1 MRRRDAFAL
10 VPWSGRQCWI
20 ALGLAA
26 LVWGAS
32 IVSGHWSLVRPLWG
46 VHLLVTLLWFAVTAA
61 FPLGMAR
68 RCGVL
73 RSPGIRRMLK
83 EFAVAIPLT
92 LCLFLTL
99 TLIAKA
105 LASAGVRSVES
116 ESAITP
122 LWSAPNEPLLYLI
135 VVGMFTLGPFAEEL
149 FFRGFLY
156 NALRRRTVPLA
167 AVLLQASAFALMHHG
182 TTYGN
187 LVQVGLVFLL
197 GLVLAGVYEW
207 RKTLWASILLH
218 GLYNFLVLGPVI
230 ALLILNHH
238 APAKTW
244 FEAGQPPTWLE
255 RGFLPIEKQ
264 NSGEAQRLYA
274 INEWGSR
281 GLHLWKQEVWAMEAV
296 CEWFPEDRAACA
308 QARGGIALI
317 FCDYLRDPMRAVVHS
332 DLVLSKYPDQP
343 EACADALLTQARA
356 YFMLR
361 DLARSRNAYAE
372 ALRSYA
378 AVEGVKEE
386 AERGLKELDG
396 G

>member
-1 MRRRDAFAL
+1 M
-10 VPWSGRQCWI
+10 
-20 ALGLAA
+20 
-26 LVWGAS
+26 
-32 IVSGHWSLVRPLWG
+32 
-46 VHLLVTLLWFAVTAA
+46 WFAVTAA

-73 RSPGIRRMLK
+73 RSPGIRRILK
-83 EFAVAIPLT
+83 EFVVAIPLT
-92 LCLFLTL
+92 LCLFLAI
-99 TLIAKA
+99 TLIARA
-105 LASAGVRSVES
+105 LAAAGVRSVES

-122 LWSAPNEPLLYLI
+122 LWNAPNVPLLYLI
-135 VVGMFTLGPFAEEL
+135 VVLLFTLGPFAEEL

-167 AVLLQASAFALMHHG
+167 AVLLQALAFALMHYG

-187 LVQVGLVFLL
+187 LVQVGLVFLM

-207 RKTLWASILLH
+207 RKTLWAPILLH
-218 GLYNFLVLGPVI
+218 GLYNFLTLGPVI

-244 FEAGQPPTWLE
+244 FEASQPPTWLGRE
-255 RGFLPIEKQ
+255 SLPIEKQ
-264 NSGEAQRLYA
+264 GSGEAQRLYA

-281 GLHLWKQEVWAMEAV
+281 GLHLWKQEVRAMEAV

-317 FCDYLRDPMRAVVHS
+317 FCDYLRDSMRAVVHS
-332 DLVLSKYPDQP
+332 DLVLSTYPDQP
-343 EACADALLTQARA
+343 EACASALLTQARA
-356 YFMLR
+356 YFMLGDFAKSR
-361 DLARSRNAYAE
+361 DAYAE

-378 AVEGVKEE
+378 AVDGVKEE

-396 G
+396 R